1 MESKI
6 DQMMIKLSDIKT
18 SLFDIFTEI
27 QLTRS
32 KLQKLLSDHS
42 NNMNKSKDFIPLAPP
57 ATNTTSL
64 MRGGVKKQKKVASSK
79 QTLAASNGNNKKKA
93 RDPQFTDAMQNVLFR
108 FSTLVQV
115 AIGELIC
122 NSITVLYDIICVDSK
137 GEEGNGG
144 VQNKREDSNV
154 TSSNT
159 VLLQLELMLYI
170 PKLVLVPNIRDIYDI
185 VIELLLMIAGL
196 FNGVDMWGL
205 ERREEEMEEEGESL
219 LESNNEKV
227 VDTVHDIK
235 QKLKNYFEGI
245 LIVKQCCYF
254 IITNVFV
261 KAYCMYCMSVC
272 RCTACTCTL
281 FIHINLHY
289 VRMHVQVHASH
300 IVCSSYFIF
309 NVFYLIITKVYVHS
323 F

>member
-1 MESKI
+1 MKSRMELKI
-6 DQMMIKLSDIKT
+6 DEMMNKVSEIKT

-57 ATNTTSL
+57 AATCNTTSL
-64 MRGGVKKQKKVASSK
+64 MRGGVKKHKKVASSK
-79 QTLAASNGNNKKKA
+79 QTLGASNGNNKKKA
-93 RDPQFTDAMQNVLFR
+93 REPQFTDAMQKVLFR

-122 NSITVLYDIICVDSK
+122 NSIKVLYDIICVDNK
-137 GEEGNGG
+137 GEEENGG
-144 VQNKREDSNV
+144 VQNKREEINV
-154 TSSNT
+154 TTSSPT

-196 FNGVDMWGL
+196 FNGVDIWGL
-205 ERREEEMEEEGESL
+205 ERREDEMEEEGESL
-219 LESNNEKV
+219 LESNSEKV

-235 QKLKNYFEGI
+235 QKLKNYFEGNFI
-245 LIVKQCCYF
+245 IVKQLMLVYCSFTC
-254 IITNVFV
+254 VFEKTHV
-261 KAYCMYCMSVC
+261 HIHLHV
-272 RCTACTCTL
+272 CTCKHMYPSL
-281 FIHINLHY
+281 C
-289 VRMHVQVHASH
+289 
-300 IVCSSYFIF
+300 IV
-309 NVFYLIITKVYVHS
+309 LPL
-323 F
+323 